1 MKRTQRARNPNA
13 PDGGARTQ
21 GACQTKRAPKSP
33 PSARGSGGARESRPK
48 PARERAPSG
57 TGRNSPKDRRD
68 DEAPT
73 NQGGACHKAQARAEG
88 EGGKTKPPTDRRANP
103 RGSSLYNVN
112 RVILSGKCV
121 SIGKRMQIK
130 KPFCHIA

>member
-1 MKRTQRARNPNA
+1 MERTQRARNPNA

-57 TGRNSPKDRRD
+57 TGRKSPKDRRD

-73 NQGGACHKAQARAEG
+73 NQEGARHKAQARAEE
-88 EGGKTKPPTDRRANP
+88 EGRETMRPTDRHANP
-103 RGSSLYNVN
+103 RGWSLYNVN

-130 KPFCHIA
+130 KPFCHKA